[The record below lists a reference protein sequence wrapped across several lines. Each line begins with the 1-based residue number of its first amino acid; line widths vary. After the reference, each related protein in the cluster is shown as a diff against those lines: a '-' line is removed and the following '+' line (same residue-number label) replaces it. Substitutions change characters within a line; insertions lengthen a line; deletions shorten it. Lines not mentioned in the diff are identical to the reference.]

1 MSRRCTLDE
10 YLERVVDEHTESAEE
25 EMRLLVTDAQVH
37 AVGLF
42 FIDGMVGLIQCL
54 RNERGTA
61 LPRETKAKQSDAVTD
76 GVATDGDDFI
86 N

>member
-1 MSRRCTLDE
+1 MSRRFTLDE
-10 YLERVVDEHTESAEE
+10 YLEGVVDEHTEPADEDL
-25 EMRLLVTDAQVH
+25 RLLVTEAQVH

-54 RNERGTA
+54 RNERGTS
-61 LPRETKAKQSDAVTD
+61 LPRETKGEQSDEVTD
-76 GVATDGDDFI
+76 EISTDRDDFL

>member
-10 YLERVVDEHTESAEE
+10 YLEGVVDEHTESAEE
-25 EMRLLVTDAQVH
+25 EMRLLVTDAQVR

-54 RNERGTA
+54 RNEHGNS
-61 LPRETKAKQSDAVTD
+61 LPRETPSEQSDKVTD
-76 GVATDGDDFI
+76 EVATDRKDFI

>member
-10 YLERVVDEHTESAEE
+10 YLEGVVDEHTESAEE

-61 LPRETKAKQSDAVTD
+61 LPRETKSKQSDVVTD
-76 GVATDGDDFI
+76 EVAADQDDFI

>member
-1 MSRRCTLDE
+1 MSRRFTLDE
-10 YLERVVDEHTESAEE
+10 YLEGVVDEHTEAADEE
-25 EMRLLVTDAQVH
+25 LRLLVTEAQVH

-54 RNERGTA
+54 RNERGTS
-61 LPRETKAKQSDAVTD
+61 LPRETKGEQSDEVTD
-76 GVATDGDDFI
+76 EIGTNRDDFL

>member
-1 MSRRCTLDE
+1 MSRRFTLDE
-10 YLERVVDEHTESAEE
+10 YLEGVIDEHTEPADEDL
-25 EMRLLVTDAQVH
+25 RLLVTEAQVH

-54 RNERGTA
+54 RNERGTS
-61 LPRETKAKQSDAVTD
+61 LPRETTGEQSDEVTD
-76 GVATDGDDFI
+76 EIGTDRDDFL

>member
-10 YLERVVDEHTESAEE
+10 YLEGVVDEHTESAEE
-25 EMRLLVTDAQVH
+25 EMRLLVTDAQVR

-54 RNERGTA
+54 RNERGTP
-61 LPRETKAKQSDAVTD
+61 LPRETKGEQGDEVTD
-76 GVATDGDDFI
+76 EVATDQDDFI

>member
-1 MSRRCTLDE
+1 MSRRVTLDE
-10 YLERVVDEHTESAEE
+10 YLDGVVDEHTDAADEE
-25 EMRLLVTDAQVH
+25 LRLLVTEAQVH

-54 RNERGTA
+54 RNERGTS
-61 LPRETKAKQSDAVTD
+61 LPRETKREQSDDVTD
-76 GVATDGDDFI
+76 EIGTDRDDFL

>member
-10 YLERVVDEHTESAEE
+10 YLEGVVDEHTESAEE

-54 RNERGTA
+54 RNEREAA
-61 LPRETKAKQSDAVTD
+61 LPRETKGEQSDVVTD
-76 GVATDGDDFI
+76 EVAADRDDFI

>member
-10 YLERVVDEHTESAEE
+10 YLEGVVDEHTESAEE

-61 LPRETKAKQSDAVTD
+61 LPRETKGEQSDVVTD
-76 GVATDGDDFI
+76 EVATDRDDFI

>member
-1 MSRRCTLDE
+1 MSRRVTLDE
-10 YLERVVDEHTESAEE
+10 YLEGVVDEHTEAADEE
-25 EMRLLVTDAQVH
+25 LRLLVTEAQVH

-54 RNERGTA
+54 RNERGTS
-61 LPRETKAKQSDAVTD
+61 LPRETKGEQSDEVTD
-76 GVATDGDDFI
+76 ETATDRDDFL

>member
-1 MSRRCTLDE
+1 MSRRFTLDE
-10 YLERVVDEHTESAEE
+10 YLEGVVDEHTEAADEE
-25 EMRLLVTDAQVH
+25 LRLLVTEAQVH

-54 RNERGTA
+54 RNERGTSF
-61 LPRETKAKQSDAVTD
+61 PRETKGEQSDEVTD
-76 GVATDGDDFI
+76 EIGTDRDDFL

>member
-10 YLERVVDEHTESAEE
+10 YLEGVVDEHTESGEE
-25 EMRLLVTDAQVH
+25 EMRLLVTEAQVH

-54 RNERGTA
+54 RNERGTSM
-61 LPRETKAKQSDAVTD
+61 PRETTDEQSEKVSDE
-76 GVATDGDDFI
+76 VATDPDDFI

>member
-1 MSRRCTLDE
+1 MSRRFTLDE
-10 YLERVVDEHTESAEE
+10 YLEGVVDEHTEAADEE
-25 EMRLLVTDAQVH
+25 LRLLVTEAQVH

-54 RNERGTA
+54 RNERGTS
-61 LPRETKAKQSDAVTD
+61 LPRETKGEQSEEVTD
-76 GVATDGDDFI
+76 EIGTDRDDFL

>member
-1 MSRRCTLDE
+1 MSRRFTLDE
-10 YLERVVDEHTESAEE
+10 YLEGVVDEHTEAADEE
-25 EMRLLVTDAQVH
+25 LRLLVTEEQVH

-54 RNERGTA
+54 RNERGTS
-61 LPRETKAKQSDAVTD
+61 LSRETKDEQSDEVTD
-76 GVATDGDDFI
+76 EIGTDGDDFL

>member
-1 MSRRCTLDE
+1 MSRRFTLDE
-10 YLERVVDEHTESAEE
+10 YLEEVVDEHTEAADEE
-25 EMRLLVTDAQVH
+25 FRLLLTEEQVH

-54 RNERGTA
+54 RNERGTS
-61 LPRETKAKQSDAVTD
+61 LPQETKGEQSDEVTD
-76 GVATDGDDFI
+76 EIGTDRDDFL

>member
-10 YLERVVDEHTESAEE
+10 YLEGVVDEHTESAEE

-61 LPRETKAKQSDAVTD
+61 LPRETKAEQSEAVTD
-76 GVATDGDDFI
+76 EVTADRDDFI

>member
-1 MSRRCTLDE
+1 MIRRFTLDE
-10 YLERVVDEHTESAEE
+10 YLEGVVDEHTEAADEE
-25 EMRLLVTDAQVH
+25 LRLLVTEAQVH

-54 RNERGTA
+54 RNERGTS
-61 LPRETKAKQSDAVTD
+61 LPRETKGEQSNEVSDEIGTD
-76 GVATDGDDFI
+76 RDDFL

>member
-1 MSRRCTLDE
+1 MSRRFTLEE
-10 YLERVVDEHTESAEE
+10 YLEGVVDEHTEAADEE
-25 EMRLLVTDAQVH
+25 LRLLVTEEQVH

-54 RNERGTA
+54 RNEHGNS
-61 LPRETKAKQSDAVTD
+61 LPRQTKGERNDEVTD
-76 GVATDGDDFI
+76 EIATDRDDLI

>member
-1 MSRRCTLDE
+1 MSRRFTLDE
-10 YLERVVDEHTESAEE
+10 YLEGVVDEHTEAADEE
-25 EMRLLVTDAQVH
+25 LRLLVTEAQVH

-54 RNERGTA
+54 RNERGTS
-61 LPRETKAKQSDAVTD
+61 LPRKTKGEQSDEVTD
-76 GVATDGDDFI
+76 EIGTDQDDFL

>member
-1 MSRRCTLDE
+1 MSRRVTLDE
-10 YLERVVDEHTESAEE
+10 YLDGVVDEHTDAADEE
-25 EMRLLVTDAQVH
+25 LRLLVTEAQVH

-54 RNERGTA
+54 RNERGTSS
-61 LPRETKAKQSDAVTD
+61 PRETKGEQSDDVTD
-76 GVATDGDDFI
+76 EIGTDRDDFL

>member
-10 YLERVVDEHTESAEE
+10 YLEGVVDEHTESAEE

-61 LPRETKAKQSDAVTD
+61 LPRETKDEQSDVVTD
-76 GVATDGDDFI
+76 EVATDRDDFI